1 MFSTA
6 GNRDAALTMSCRP
19 TTILTFLFNFLNR
32 HQRQRAPLL
41 NYGNGAVECNKRILS
56 LVLRS
61 RNIRR
66 ICWKTLNSYS
76 QGATLNSQTDP
87 YSPEGQL
94 CKKHSPVWVFLQHLI
109 DADTEGLVIVTFMDE
124 IFVYPKLSS
133 SDCLALW
140 DTWQVKTEF
149 SVMSSHW
156 QELLIVL
163 HWKKRGKRETLRINS
178 KRIRQRCRYTQM
190 IVWCESGLC
199 GRLAHL

>member
-1 MFSTA
+1 
-6 GNRDAALTMSCRP
+6 MSCRP
-19 TTILTFLFNFLNR
+19 TTLLTFLFNFLKR

-41 NYGNGAVECNKRILS
+41 NYGNGVVECNKS
-56 LVLRS
+56 PGEFVLRS
-61 RNIRR
+61 SNIRR
-66 ICWKTLNSYS
+66 ICWETLQPGSH
-76 QGATLNSQTDP
+76 LDSQTHP
-87 YSPEGQL
+87 YGPEGHL

-109 DADTEGLVIVTFMDE
+109 DADTEGLIIVTFMDE
-124 IFVYPKLSS
+124 IFVYPKLGS
-133 SDCLALW
+133 SDCLALR

-163 HWKKRGKRETLRINS
+163 HWKKRGKREALRIKS
-178 KRIRQRCRYTQM
+178 KRVRQRCRYRQM